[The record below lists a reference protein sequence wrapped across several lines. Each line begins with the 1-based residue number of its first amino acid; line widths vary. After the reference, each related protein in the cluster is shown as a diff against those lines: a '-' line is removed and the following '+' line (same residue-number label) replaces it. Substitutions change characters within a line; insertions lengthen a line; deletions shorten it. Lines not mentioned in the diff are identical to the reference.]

1 MGFRSLVEYWPKM
14 NFTKIKTFKGLDYG
28 RTQKPD
34 NILKQVFGDFYN
46 TPSVPST
53 NLIQDIENTS
63 GFSRVPLSGVNRT
76 ADRKTSFN
84 RSTILFIGITGLVLF
99 YLVAK

>member
-1 MGFRSLVEYWPKM
+1 MEHQHQHPKQD
-14 NFTKIKTFKGLDYG
+14 KAGQYLLYLL
-28 RTQKPD
+28 
-34 NILKQVFGDFYN
+34 LKKFFLEDPGV
-46 TPSVPST
+46 SVPST

>member
-1 MGFRSLVEYWPKM
+1 M
-14 NFTKIKTFKGLDYG
+14 NFTQIKTFKGLEYG
-28 RTQKPD
+28 RSDTTTNFIDKYKKFFLEDPG
-34 NILKQVFGDFYN
+34 V
-46 TPSVPST
+46 SVPST